1 METQLVK
8 HISLF
13 LLRWEFDSASVERM
27 KKKNRNRDVDGKFIN
42 LELHQTSEEIA
53 MISPLS

>member
-1 METQLVK
+1 MK